1 MKKEKIGELGC
12 LLDTNGEREKIGEFE
27 CLRNVDG
34 KYEMVYKPA
43 PGAPKLTEEQ
53 KEVNKAICEGFT
65 ILANSYNGNLDKAM
79 DAIIS
84 KLEAEEQ
91 ELRDQASQLKAE
103 LPKSEPLKPE
113 NKVEVDT
120 AADAEIEVE
129 AEASED
135 E

>member
-1 MKKEKIGELGC
+1 MEMEKEKIGELGC
-12 LLDTNGEREKIGEFE
+12 ILDSNGESEKIGEFE
-27 CLRNVDG
+27 CLRNADG

-65 ILANSYNGNLDKAM
+65 ILTNIYNGNLDKAM

-103 LPKSEPLKPE
+103 LPKSEPSK
-113 NKVEVDT
+113 KVEVDT
-120 AADAEIEVE
+120 AADAETE
-129 AEASED
+129 AEAEAC
-135 E
+135 ENE

>member
-1 MKKEKIGELGC
+1 MKEKIGEFAC
-12 LLDTNGEREKIGEFE
+12 YRNDKGE
-27 CLRNVDG
+27 V
-34 KYEMVYKPA
+34 EMVYKPA
-43 PGAPKLTEEQ
+43 PGAPKLTNDQ
-53 KEVNKAICEGFT
+53 KEVNKVICEGFT
-65 ILANSYNGNLDKAM
+65 MLANSYNGNLDKAM

-113 NKVEVDT
+113 NKVEVGT
-120 AADAEIEVE
+120 AADAESEVE

>member
-1 MKKEKIGELGC
+1 MEMEKEKIGELGC
-12 LLDTNGEREKIGEFE
+12 LLEANGERKKIGEFE
-27 CLRNVDG
+27 CLRNADG

-53 KEVNKAICEGFT
+53 KELNKVICEGFT
-65 ILANSYNGNLDKAM
+65 MLANTYNGNLDKAM
-79 DAIIS
+79 EDIIS

-91 ELRDQASQLKAE
+91 KLRDQVAQLKAE
-103 LPKSEPLKPE
+103 LPRSEPLK
-113 NKVEVDT
+113 KVEVDT
-120 AADAEIEVE
+120 AADAETKVE